1 MPKKS
6 PVKRPRIA
14 AIPSSV
20 VPVVLRESVP
30 KSIKPAPIASST
42 ASESD
47 DVEANAAQLV
57 SLPNRQRRSHQVDQN
72 K

>member
-20 VPVVLRESVP
+20 VPVVLRKSVT
-30 KSIKPAPIASST
+30 APIASST
-42 ASESD
+42 DSESD
-47 DVEANAAQLV
+47 DVEVNAAQLV